1 MAKTLDPSP
10 QTRVRRSPSAKSLTM
25 AESDAVM
32 QRPLVESPTA
42 IRADLP
48 SVDSTNGTSSLH
60 PSRDSDAA
68 SLASTNQNGTTKDKK
83 RPWRKSTA
91 RKPTGL
97 AGAIA
102 ASGMAMAQPTLSA
115 IHQASFS
122 ATMQAQA
129 QPNAPST
136 STTRKSS
143 INSPPRSPRGS
154 VINHARGK
162 SSEFSPHSTRSK
174 RSGAGRASVSVQSD
188 NASEYYP
195 DDRPDYYSGLDESSD
210 EDEGLEGE
218 SMLDEMEDMPVTGFA
233 VASNKR
239 NADFHDLFP
248 TVPEGDYLIEDYGC
262 ALQRE
267 ILIQGRLYIS
277 ENHICFHANIFG
289 WITNMSIPMCE
300 VTQLDKRMTAF
311 VIPNAIQVTTRQ
323 AKYTFAS
330 FLSRDTTYDVIYNI
344 WRLAKPDD
352 AINSSRPSFDG
363 ASVVESNPIQGNGEG
378 ALLRAPKITTCACAE
393 GGHYH
398 ETAMD
403 CVLPG
408 TPDRIHNLIFA
419 SAFIKE
425 FMTVDQKLTDIQISD
440 WQPTEPGS
448 ALLTRNMSYIKPL
461 HGSVGPRS
469 TKCEITDL
477 MVYKDSEHY
486 ISTDTTTRT
495 PDVPSGGVFSVK
507 TKTCL
512 TWASSLST
520 RIVVTTEVQWTGR
533 SFIKS
538 IIEKSAIEGQ
548 KTWHRDL
555 EIAMR
560 AYIQEHQAEFVPEGV
575 DASALPASP
584 NPNVPP
590 TPGEVTISSK
600 EANKRREHERN
611 RRGLQW
617 AWDTF
622 EGASQVA
629 IRSTKDAFELVCDAW
644 EQSSSTTIMW
654 FVIVGLVL
662 SNLWS
667 LFLMGSREEAGRR
680 KEMKKMEEREKW
692 VQGVVRAL
700 WDELS
705 KQQPHKEHLSM
716 PSDGISWVAGLAQ
729 SQPVPAATWS
739 REVEDMQGVLD
750 QLEERIKLLNEG
762 LKVIRTEGG
771 GIDSLD

>member
-1 MAKTLDPSP
+1 MARAFLLKLVKATHARGGSDRSDRSNRSEPSDSGQSSISKTTREDPTTPTSSNTSADTPPKITISDKGTESRSSLRTEFSSSSSQQPVVTVVPPSPHSSLLQLGEPSDRRTMSGDVNTRDAKDLDRTTPIITSSAPHHHSVSSRPPRTSPPSPPPTGPAPPPLSPVPEENTRTNTSSPMAKTLDPSP

-248 TVPEGDYLIEDYGC
+248 TVPEGDYLIEGT
-262 ALQRE
+262 A
-267 ILIQGRLYIS
+267 
-277 ENHICFHANIFG
+277 IFCL
-289 WITNMSIPMCE
+289 N
-300 VTQLDKRMTAF
+300 
-311 VIPNAIQVTTRQ
+311 
-323 AKYTFAS
+323 
-330 FLSRDTTYDVIYNI
+330 
-344 WRLAKPDD
+344 
-352 AINSSRPSFDG
+352 
-363 ASVVESNPIQGNGEG
+363 NG
-378 ALLRAPKITTCACAE
+378 
-393 GGHYH
+393 
-398 ETAMD
+398 
-403 CVLPG
+403 
-408 TPDRIHNLIFA
+408 
-419 SAFIKE
+419 
-425 FMTVDQKLTDIQISD
+425 Q
-440 WQPTEPGS
+440 
-448 ALLTRNMSYIKPL
+448 
-461 HGSVGPRS
+461 
-469 TKCEITDL
+469 
-477 MVYKDSEHY
+477 
-486 ISTDTTTRT
+486 
-495 PDVPSGGVFSVK
+495 
-507 TKTCL
+507 
-512 TWASSLST
+512 
-520 RIVVTTEVQWTGR
+520 
-533 SFIKS
+533 
-538 IIEKSAIEGQ
+538 
-548 KTWHRDL
+548 
-555 EIAMR
+555 
-560 AYIQEHQAEFVPEGV
+560 
-575 DASALPASP
+575 
-584 NPNVPP
+584 
-590 TPGEVTISSK
+590 
-600 EANKRREHERN
+600 
-611 RRGLQW
+611 
-617 AWDTF
+617 
-622 EGASQVA
+622 
-629 IRSTKDAFELVCDAW
+629 
-644 EQSSSTTIMW
+644 
-654 FVIVGLVL
+654 
-662 SNLWS
+662 
-667 LFLMGSREEAGRR
+667 
-680 KEMKKMEEREKW
+680 
-692 VQGVVRAL
+692 
-700 WDELS
+700 
-705 KQQPHKEHLSM
+705 
-716 PSDGISWVAGLAQ
+716 
-729 SQPVPAATWS
+729 
-739 REVEDMQGVLD
+739 
-750 QLEERIKLLNEG
+750 
-762 LKVIRTEGG
+762 
-771 GIDSLD
+771 